1 MSQVLGGPNSVERL
15 CRKSGLNVI
24 HGGANALRFTPWY
37 HLSDTEV
44 RHHSPCGCV
53 AECCDGNQCHVAV
66 PSGGHD
72 DGDLER
78 CVRAVPHAEQR
89 AMMPRTVYSLV
100 LSVTHCVVVVAF
112 VVRAHWESWSTCKR
126 QTPCTACCEI
136 QQSHLS
142 TTHTAYTLQSCVS
155 TTALLPTCRC
165 HHVPPLQE
173 RETPHTPSLPVPF
186 AMTVWARLPQH
197 PGPAPVAAVTDG
209 RRPSRAPVC
218 QCRTGTRSSRT
229 VPWARRRTRRRP
241 WQTPEPTHCRTWPTR
256 SHQSKARSP
265 VEWVSRA
272 AASSQQV
279 DATCEACVTGGV

>member
-1 MSQVLGGPNSVERL
+1 MERL

-142 TTHTAYTLQSCVS
+142 TTHTAYTLLLRVHYSAPADVSLSPCAASTGAGDATHAQSS
-155 TTALLPTCRC
+155 
-165 HHVPPLQE
+165 
-173 RETPHTPSLPVPF
+173 SPF
-186 AMTVWARLPQH
+186 RHDRL
-197 PGPAPVAAVTDG
+197 GSVAPAPG
-209 RRPSRAPVC
+209 
-218 QCRTGTRSSRT
+218 SS
-229 VPWARRRTRRRP
+229 TRRRSDG
-241 WQTPEPTHCRTWPTR
+241 WT
-256 SHQSKARSP
+256 SP
-265 VEWVSRA
+265 FTCTGVPMPDRDEKLPNGALGS
-272 AASSQQV
+272 
-279 DATCEACVTGGV
+279 ATNSPSTLANA